1 MTQRRETI
9 LDSSIIGTVAGLPP
23 DAQRA
28 ALARLRVARTSRAAV
43 LVVTPTI
50 LGELAATY
58 ARQPVFESLVTTL
71 TELCD
76 GVLDTDAPE
85 LLGIELEHPEP
96 YDEIASRPLTPVTR
110 EAIEEAVKEPDVQA
124 FYAVGGF
131 GNDGLKG
138 LLANLDPLRK
148 LVRGRLET
156 FREYVEARKREW
168 LAGFLDDLR
177 DKGAIPNKV
186 WDPEDV
192 WRRGAAWRLS
202 SIVYLANEYR
212 RLAQLQLRGK
222 GAGSLS
228 DLRIVIEA
236 AYSHELLTAD
246 KEFYECGRA
255 ANGLVRHPRF
265 TGW

>member
-1 MTQRRETI
+1 MTQRREVV
-9 LDSSIIGTVAGLPP
+9 LDSSVIGAVAALPP
-23 DAQRA
+23 GSQRA
-28 ALARLRVARTSRAAV
+28 AFARLNVTRARSGTA

-58 ARQPVFESLVTTL
+58 AKRPVFENLVTTL
-71 TELCD
+71 TQVCD
-76 GVLDTDAPE
+76 GVLDTDGPE
-85 LLGIELEHPEP
+85 LLRIELEHPEL
-96 YDEIASRPLTPVTR
+96 YDAVVSRPLAAVTR
-110 EAIEEAVKEPDVQA
+110 AAIEETVKEPDVQA
-124 FYAVGGF
+124 FYAAGGF
-131 GNDGLKG
+131 GSDRMKG

-156 FREYVEARKREW
+156 FPEYVEARRTEW
-168 LAGFLDDLR
+168 LVGLLDDLR
-177 DKGAIPNKV
+177 NKGVIPKKA

-192 WRRGAAWRLS
+192 WRRGAAWRLF

-212 RLAQLQLRGK
+212 RLADLQLRGK

-236 AYSHELLTAD
+236 AYSHEVVTAD
-246 KEFYECGRA
+246 KEFFECGKA

-265 TGW
+265 VAW